1 MLTAEDGQT
10 HRSGKKAV
18 KEKKRLDSQM
28 HLAPKW
34 QSWCRG
40 ALGDWALG
48 GADPAKANICLL

>member
-1 MLTAEDGQT
+1 MKQ
-10 HRSGKKAV
+10 KKG
-18 KEKKRLDSQM
+18 LDSQM

-48 GADPAKANICLL
+48 GADPARADICLL